1 MTFQECLNSYIKE
14 LGCSGKELA
23 ANSGISETV
32 ISRYRKGERLPA
44 SDSEYL
50 KKLADGI
57 VKTAIEKGRPDWES
71 ESVLQKLKETLAG
84 EGEEIFYYQKFDL
97 LIKELEING
106 SKMAAALHYDPSY
119 ISKIRAGKRVP
130 SNQALFVESI

>member
-1 MTFQECLNSYIKE
+1 M
-14 LGCSGKELA
+14 
-23 ANSGISETV
+23 

-84 EGEEIFYYQKFDL
+84 EEMCIRDSLIPVLPDVRMEE
-97 LIKELEING
+97 
-106 SKMAAALHYDPSY
+106 AA
-119 ISKIRAGKRVP
+119 VP
-130 SNQALFVESI
+130 SDRQT

>member
-57 VKTAIEKGRPDWES
+57 VKTAIEKGRPDLES
-71 ESVLQKLKETLAG
+71 ESVSQYPHHWY
-84 EGEEIFYYQKFDL
+84 EG
-97 LIKELEING
+97 
-106 SKMAAALHYDPSY
+106 
-119 ISKIRAGKRVP
+119 
-130 SNQALFVESI
+130 

>member
-57 VKTAIEKGRPDWES
+57 VKTAIEKAGQTGRAKMCS
-71 ESVLQKLKETLAG
+71 
-84 EGEEIFYYQKFDL
+84 
-97 LIKELEING
+97 
-106 SKMAAALHYDPSY
+106 SKAERNACRG
-119 ISKIRAGKRVP
+119 KGKRFFIIR
-130 SNQALFVESI
+130 NLTC

>member
-57 VKTAIEKGRPDWES
+57 DEKADLREKALNRDAYRSDVHTRVIE
-71 ESVLQKLKETLAG
+71 VLLNQKEYK
-84 EGEEIFYYQKFDL
+84 
-97 LIKELEING
+97 
-106 SKMAAALHYDPSY
+106 
-119 ISKIRAGKRVP
+119 
-130 SNQALFVESI
+130 

>member
-57 VKTAIEKGRPDWES
+57 VKTAIEKGRPDWERRKCS
-71 ESVLQKLKETLAG
+71 SKAERNACRGTACANETLVDAWKRQMQESSG
-84 EGEEIFYYQKFDL
+84 AFSLY
-97 LIKELEING
+97 
-106 SKMAAALHYDPSY
+106 
-119 ISKIRAGKRVP
+119 GKQP
-130 SNQALFVESI
+130 